1 MAIPT
6 LFVGGCLYYFIFTVM
21 AQHIGLPDVIA
32 RDLAPVVEK
41 INIFLAIGLPVVF
54 LILLSWAVVLS
65 YKFLEPL
72 ETLEEDIKKIVQ
84 GDYSVR
90 VQINQDH
97 DLSPIADVI
106 NHLVEQLQRKEVKSS
121 DESPQDSSDR

>member
-1 MAIPT
+1 
-6 LFVGGCLYYFIFTVM
+6 
-21 AQHIGLPDVIA
+21 
-32 RDLAPVVEK
+32 
-41 INIFLAIGLPVVF
+41 VF